1 MPTTTRVAAERRAAM
16 SGRQLAVPPGPWNF
30 SEARVQVRS
39 ALNGGPDRDLEL
51 FPRPPDRPTAR
62 LTGIPLCGRATK
74 SVRRC
79 AGLGPVVK
87 ADGRE
92 PVRLACLS
100 GQFTGGRLAVDI
112 DHLLPS
118 EYLSVATNVSKC

>member
-1 MPTTTRVAAERRAAM
+1 M

-30 SEARVQVRS
+30 SEARIQVRS

-51 FPRPPDRPTAR
+51 FPRPPDRRTAR
-62 LTGIPLCGRATK
+62 LTGIPLCGRATNL
-74 SVRRC
+74 SAGVR
-79 AGLGPVVK
+79 AFGPVVK

-100 GQFTGGRLAVDI
+100 GQFTGGRLAVGV

-118 EYLSVATNVSKC
+118 DYLSVNTNVSKC